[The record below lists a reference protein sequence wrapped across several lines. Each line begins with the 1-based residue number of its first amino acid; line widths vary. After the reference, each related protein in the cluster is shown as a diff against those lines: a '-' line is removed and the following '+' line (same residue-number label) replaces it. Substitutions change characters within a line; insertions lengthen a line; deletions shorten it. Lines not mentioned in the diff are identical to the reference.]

1 MSQPFLGE
9 IRMMANNYA
18 PRSWAYCN
26 GQLLPIAQN
35 SALFSLLGTT
45 FGGNGQTTF
54 ALPNLQGRAP
64 MAPGNGPG
72 LTPRTLG
79 EAGGSESVT
88 LLPTQMPAH
97 SHGLAATAAPAD
109 RATAQGARLA
119 ASADA
124 VYAATPAIGQLAGTS
139 TSTAGGSQPHGNMQP
154 FLAIGFVIAL
164 QGIFPSRP

>member
-9 IRMMANNYA
+9 IRIMANNFA

-72 LTPRTLG
+72 LTPRSLG
-79 EAGGSESVT
+79 ESGGSESVT
-88 LLPTQMPAH
+88 LLSSQMPSH
-97 SHGLAATAAPAD
+97 SHGLQASAAAAD

-119 ASADA
+119 QSADA
-124 VYAATPAIGQLAGTS
+124 VYASTAAATQLAGNS
-139 TSTAGGSQPHGNMQP
+139 TSPAGGSQPHGNMQP